1 MTTENKD
8 MDTTGAEANKPENQ
22 DAANQNKENT
32 GSPMSILEQRLAEI
46 NARREDKPA
55 PQQEVPKEEQPE
67 IQPELTSGDEAAA
80 VRSTTDA
87 FAEANTNVKDVA
99 ATEQPAQPTADATA
113 DENAATTPSPEALLM
128 EASADEVTAPTDDV
142 TTATPDASEELES
155 ATPSLQDMPAAKPIE
170 TVSPPSAPQH
180 HDDEDEEDEAAIDY
194 SHLSLHELRQHLS
207 TVLKGSDALKRNR
220 TINEISRHY
229 DLKFQAERAEA
240 LEKFKQEGGTEDD
253 FAYHTTK
260 EHQDLEKLLT
270 AYREARYQQ
279 RQNVE
284 EQRQHNL
291 ERKRQLLAQLRQLV
305 ESAETKNS
313 SDEVK
318 RLQGEWKNIGPVPA
332 GEAQELWDSY
342 HALLDI
348 FYNNRSMFFEM
359 KELDR
364 KRNLDAKMQLVE
376 RAEALKDEP
385 TINKALQELR
395 HLHEEWKNI
404 GPVPNDQRDPIWERF
419 IQASEKVHDRRRAY
433 HDERNQREMENLTKK
448 RALLDR
454 LQEFTSFNTE
464 RINEWR
470 DKTDEIQKLKEEWD
484 AAGLVPKEYAEEV
497 NKNFWGNYKA
507 FFQHKNHFF
516 KSLDEQKMQNL
527 RLKTELCEEAEALK
541 DSNDFNA
548 TKEKLIQLQKKWKT
562 IGRVPDKHS
571 DKIWQRFRA
580 ACNEFFDRKQAVEQ
594 TKSAEIEK
602 LSAEKLELCDRLAE
616 SLANPTVVG
625 SLEEFDEFARQWRAL
640 DKDNRRNSPKVE
652 EKYLAL
658 MGQYLERV
666 PSLSLEERNG
676 ILVKLQV
683 ERIKHTPDAGHK
695 LQQREQTI
703 RREISQLQNDIQTLR
718 TNIEFFARSKNADK
732 LRQEYEGRI
741 AEAQRRI
748 DQLQHQLQA
757 FRG

>member
-8 MDTTGAEANKPENQ
+8 MDTTGAEANKPEKQ
-22 DAANQNKENT
+22 DAANQNKENA

-46 NARREDKPA
+46 NARKKEQSA

-67 IQPELTSGDEAAA
+67 IQPELISGDEASA
-80 VRSTTDA
+80 VQSKTDA
-87 FAEANTNVKDVA
+87 FTEANTDVTDVA
-99 ATEQPAQPTADATA
+99 ATEQPAKPTADATA
-113 DENAATTPSPEALLM
+113 EENVATTPSPEALLM
-128 EASADEVTAPTDDV
+128 EASADEVTAPTHNLR
-142 TTATPDASEELES
+142 TATPDASEELEA
-155 ATPSLQDMPAAKPIE
+155 ATPSLQDIPAAKPVE
-170 TVSPPSAPQH
+170 AASQPSVPQH
-180 HDDEDEEDEAAIDY
+180 HEEEEDEEEAAIDY

-240 LEKFKQEGGTEDD
+240 LDKFKQEGGTEDE

-284 EQRQHNL
+284 EQRQQNL

-313 SDEVK
+313 SEEVK

-364 KRNLDAKMQLVE
+364 KRNLDAKTQLVE

-454 LQEFTSFNTE
+454 LQQFTNFNTE

-594 TKSAEIEK
+594 TKSAETEK

-616 SLANPTVVG
+616 NLANPTVVG
-625 SLEEFDEFARQWRAL
+625 SLEEFDEFANQWRAL
-640 DKDNRRNSPKVE
+640 DKDNRRNSPKLE

-666 PSLSLEERNG
+666 PSLSLEERNN

-741 AEAQRRI
+741 SEAQRRI